1 MTTKLQWIDDE
12 LQSLQDAGLY
22 NNIRTL
28 GSAQGSWL
36 VVDGKKVLNF
46 CSNNYLGLANHP
58 RIAAAARKAIE
69 TYGVGPGAV
78 RSIAGTLTLHVELD
92 KRLAAFKGVEICDH
106 FSIWLCSQYRNH
118 PCPGREGRCDLLR

>member
-1 MTTKLQWIDDE
+1 MSTRLNWVDDE
-12 LQSLQDAGLY
+12 IDALRKAGLY

-28 GSAQGSWL
+28 GSAQGAWL

-58 RIAAAARKAIE
+58 SLVEAAARALK

-78 RSIAGTLTLHVELD
+78 RSIAGTMEIHTELER
-92 KRLAAFKGVEICDH
+92 RLARFFGAEAAVFITCFGM
-106 FSIWLCSQYRNH
+106 WPN
-118 PCPGREGRCDLLR
+118 